1 MSNFSQRQAGQHYIV
16 TGGGT
21 GIGRAIALRLAQEGA
36 KVSLLSRNTETLE
49 SVVAEIIA
57 MGGVAQSMACDITN
71 PAMIE
76 DAFGTMVSRFGPLRG
91 VIANS
96 GVGGANFPGV
106 DDRFDLIVQT
116 NVYGTYHT
124 LRAAQKYRVQDDKP
138 THMIATSSCLA
149 RFGVPG
155 YTAYCASKA
164 ALLGMVRA
172 FALELAGENTQ
183 VNALC
188 PGWVDTDMAW
198 EGLEG
203 MAGGM
208 GISVDE
214 AHRIAMKAVPLG
226 RMSKPEEIAGTVA
239 WLVSEDG
246 YGVTGQGIDINA
258 GSWMG

>member
-1 MSNFSQRQAGQHYIV
+1 MIV
-16 TGGGT
+16 
-21 GIGRAIALRLAQEGA
+21 
-36 KVSLLSRNTETLE
+36 
-49 SVVAEIIA
+49 
-57 MGGVAQSMACDITN
+57 
-71 PAMIE
+71 
-76 DAFGTMVSRFGPLRG
+76 
-91 VIANS
+91 
-96 GVGGANFPGV
+96 
-106 DDRFDLIVQT
+106 
-116 NVYGTYHT
+116 
-124 LRAAQKYRVQDDKP
+124 
-138 THMIATSSCLA
+138 TSSCLA

-172 FALELAGENTQ
+172 FALELARQNTQ

-203 MAGGM
+203 MATGM

-214 AHRIAMKAVPLG
+214 AHQIAMKSVPLR
-226 RMSKPEEIAGTVA
+226 RMSKPTEIAGTVA

-246 YGVTGQGIDINA
+246 VGMTGQGIDINA

>member
-1 MSNFSQRQAGQHYIV
+1 MTRQQGQHYIV

-21 GIGRAIALRLAQEGA
+21 GIGKAIALRLAAEGA
-36 KVSLLSRNTETLE
+36 SVSLLARNLSRLQ
-49 SVVAEIIA
+49 SVVDEIQDN
-57 MGGVAQSMACDITN
+57 GGRAQCFSCDITN
-71 PAMIE
+71 QEAVQQAVHSCV
-76 DAFGTMVSRFGPLRG
+76 DGFGLLRG

-96 GVGGANFPGV
+96 GVGGANFPGE
-106 DDRFDLIVQT
+106 DDRFDLVVQT

-124 LRAAQKYRVQDDKP
+124 LRAVQPHLVDDDSA
-138 THMIATSSCLA
+138 THMVVTSSCLA

-172 FALELAGENTQ
+172 FALELAGHGTQ

-203 MAGGM
+203 MSKGM
-208 GISVDE
+208 GISIEE
-214 AHRIAMKAVPLG
+214 AHDIAMKSVPLG
-226 RMSKPEEIAGTVA
+226 RMSKPKEIAGTVA
-239 WLVSEDG
+239 WLLSEDG
-246 YGVTGQGIDINA
+246 AGVTGQGIDINA

>member
-1 MSNFSQRQAGQHYIV
+1 MKRQQDQHYVV

-21 GIGRAIALRLAQEGA
+21 GIGRAMAIRLASEGA
-36 KVSLLSRNTETLE
+36 KVTVLARTETTLQ
-49 SVVAEIIA
+49 SVVSEIQEQGGIA
-57 MGGVAQSMACDITN
+57 QYMTCDISN
-71 PAMIE
+71 QIE
-76 DAFGTMVSRFGPLRG
+76 VKRVMVAATESFGALRG
-91 VIANS
+91 VMANS
-96 GVGGANFPGV
+96 GIGGANFPGP
-106 DDRFDLIVQT
+106 DDRFDRVIQT
-116 NVYGTYHT
+116 NVNGTYYT
-124 LRAAQKYRVQDDKP
+124 LRAAQSHLIQDDRP
-138 THMIATSSCLA
+138 THMIVTSSCLA

-172 FALELAGENTQ
+172 FALELARQNTQ

-203 MAGGM
+203 MATGM
-208 GISVDE
+208 NISVDE
-214 AHRIAMKAVPLG
+214 AHQIAMQAVPLG
-226 RMSKPEEIAGTVA
+226 RMSKPSEIAGTVA

-246 YGVTGQGIDINA
+246 TGVTGQGIDINA